1 MDICAH
7 RYIHLKNGRSHH
19 TDITEENWFSWEAW
33 ITLLSQGSG
42 AAWLC
47 RNMQTQW
54 CYQWTELA
62 PPVVYNRRHI
72 QIDLWLTFSFCRWRK
87 YLMINFPLWQKL
99 FPYKTKNLTHK
110 RWKRPANASSLSPR
124 QHCTGCYSTELFTK
138 VRKLPIPNL
147 QHSHPLPWFSYQPLT
162 MGQRR

>member
-1 MDICAH
+1 MDTATILTHH
-7 RYIHLKNGRSHH
+7 RRKLIQSGS
-19 TDITEENWFSWEAW
+19 TDNSVITGQWCC
-33 ITLLSQGSG
+33 
-42 AAWLC
+42 LC
-47 RNMQTQW
+47 QNMQTQW

-62 PPVVYNRRHI
+62 SPVVYNRRHI

-87 YLMINFPLWQKL
+87 YLMRNFPLRQKL